1 MRPPPTNPQSAASL
15 SQKLVFWSFAIG
27 FLVMAVNYWLL
38 NQAYG
43 NLQANYEAVLSNR
56 HFQYQTINE

>member
-1 MRPPPTNPQSAASL
+1 MRPPPTNSQSAVSL

-27 FLVMAVNYWLL
+27 FLVMTVSYWLL

-43 NLQANYEAVLSNR
+43 NLQADYEVVLSNR
-56 HFQYQTINE
+56 YFQYQTINE